1 MSESTIMIGVFED
14 DSGMQSFLQ
23 TLLQSQGYQ
32 TEFWAAG
39 ATGLRWLQQQKTD
52 LILLDLGLQD
62 QDGISVLRTLRASS
76 QVPVIVISARQQ
88 EQDKVTALDL
98 GANDYVTKPFSAGE
112 LLARIRVALRAPH
125 PTTTQ
130 STAAMEHFS
139 FGDIKVDVSR
149 RHVSRAGQ
157 PLHLTKIEFELLLCL
172 LRHEGAA
179 LTHNQILQQVWGNT
193 YQDRPELVR
202 VHIGQLRQKLET
214 TAELPRH
221 IKTEAGVGYRFVCE

>member
-1 MSESTIMIGVFED
+1 MSGSSLMIGVFED
-14 DSGMQSFLQ
+14 DSGLQSFLQ

-39 ATGLRWLQQQKTD
+39 ATGLGWLEQQNAD

-62 QDGISVLRTLRASS
+62 QDGISVLRTLRTFS

-88 EQDKVTALDL
+88 ELDKVTALDL

-112 LLARIRVALRAPH
+112 LLARIRVALRSSH
-125 PTTTQ
+125 PASTQ
-130 STAAMEHFS
+130 PPAAITHFS

-149 RHVSRAGQ
+149 RQVSKADQ

-214 TAELPRH
+214 TAELPRY
-221 IKTEAGVGYRFVCE
+221 IKTEAGVGYRLVCQ

>member
-1 MSESTIMIGVFED
+1 MSESTILVGVFED
-14 DSGMQSFLQ
+14 DLGMQSFLQ

-32 TEFWAAG
+32 TEFWPAGAAG
-39 ATGLRWLQQQKTD
+39 LLRLQQQKTD
-52 LILLDLGLQD
+52 LVLLDLGLQD
-62 QDGISVLRTLRASS
+62 QDGISVLRTLRTFS

-88 EQDKVTALDL
+88 ELDKVTALDQ

-112 LLARIRVALRAPH
+112 LLARIRVALRH
-125 PTTTQ
+125 PQPTAML
-130 STAAMEHFS
+130 STAAVEQFS
-139 FGDIKVDVSR
+139 FADIRVDVHR
-149 RHVSRAGQ
+149 RQISKAGQ

-179 LTHNQILQQVWGNT
+179 LTHNQILQQVWGET

-221 IKTEAGVGYRFVCE
+221 IKTEAGVGYRFIC